1 MGALRQPV
9 ARQPVTTYGIKDDAF
24 GSQEEGRP
32 IISSGIVLLV
42 LFVALGVA
50 TLWFVGRP
58 VLSAPSTAERACD
71 RVVVANS
78 GAATCV
84 TKNDRVVRVG

>member
-1 MGALRQPV
+1 MGALRQP
-9 ARQPVTTYGIKDDAF
+9 AGQPVTTYGFKDDAF
-24 GSQEEGRP
+24 APEEEGRQV
-32 IISSGIVLLV
+32 ITDRMVLLV
-42 LFVALGVA
+42 LFVALAVA

-58 VLSAPSTAERACD
+58 VLSAPSTVERGCD
-71 RVVVANS
+71 RVVVADS